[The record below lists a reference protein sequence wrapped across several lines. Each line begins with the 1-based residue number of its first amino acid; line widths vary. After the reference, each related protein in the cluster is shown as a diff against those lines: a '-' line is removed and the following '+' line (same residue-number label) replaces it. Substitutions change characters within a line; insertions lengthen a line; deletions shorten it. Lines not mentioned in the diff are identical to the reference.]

1 MPFKQPLCVTQD
13 ILVDVLLVDPAKAGF
28 HIEWFP
34 TNISIH
40 WCPDTDGAVSVAE
53 LSVNADQGTK
63 L

>member
-13 ILVDVLLVDPAKAGF
+13 ILVNPAKAGF
-28 HIEWFP
+28 HIDWFP
-34 TNISIH
+34 TNISVH
-40 WCPDTDGAVSVAE
+40 WCPDSDGGGSVAE